1 MVEKM
6 LSMEAEG
13 VLFFSLTVEFDVSAQ
28 NVNFL
33 LDHLEEL
40 SIVIH
45 PTWYYLCPKVGI
57 QQKPNKL
64 KLPHVQLPHLEH
76 RTKFFSAKPS
86 TKHMTEILKL
96 VLSETLSN
104 A

>member
-40 SIVIH
+40 
-45 PTWYYLCPKVGI
+45 
-57 QQKPNKL
+57 
-64 KLPHVQLPHLEH
+64 
-76 RTKFFSAKPS
+76 
-86 TKHMTEILKL
+86 
-96 VLSETLSN
+96 
-104 A
+104 